1 MYNIRVF
8 LYKYNYKNC
17 CPAYVIHYCIECCGK
32 GSRDRELQNPQQK
45 HLVDGKLDFSV
56 QQRILDFGFVDG
68 QRGDS
73 DFRSRTSI
81 GALTLHICKDLKSK
95 FIGGD
100 FITDSFTTKY
110 SDHKPIYI
118 ILK

>member
-1 MYNIRVF
+1 MVSWT
-8 LYKYNYKNC
+8 
-17 CPAYVIHYCIECCGK
+17 
-32 GSRDRELQNPQQK
+32 SRRNSEY
-45 HLVDGKLDFSV
+45 S
-56 QQRILDFGFVDG
+56 ILDLWMVNVEIA
-68 QRGDS
+68 